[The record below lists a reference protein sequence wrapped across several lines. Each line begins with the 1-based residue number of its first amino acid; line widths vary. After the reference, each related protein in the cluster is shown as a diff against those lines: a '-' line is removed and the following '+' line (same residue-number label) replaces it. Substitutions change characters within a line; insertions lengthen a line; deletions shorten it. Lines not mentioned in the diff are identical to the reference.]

1 MKGGDSTKK
10 GFTLKKSMQ
19 SMNTPPTTV
28 FRNGVASE

>member
-1 MKGGDSTKK
+1 MKGENSTKK

-19 SMNTPPTTV
+19 SMNTPPTV